1 MLKKFISNIKKIT
14 NNSTNKGFTL
24 IEILIVV
31 MIIGILAGIML
42 RVINIDDV
50 RKKTRDSQR
59 IADLKKIQ
67 TSLELYFVDNR
78 IYPTTSGWV
87 TINGTDSIST
97 ILKGTSGDS
106 YINQV
111 PTDPKTGT
119 LDYMYRSDTGGIYY
133 LTAPMELSDNANL
146 SPCTDSQYTEV
157 GCYEV
162 QNPL

>member
-1 MLKKFISNIKKIT
+1 MSLTMLKFLNLKKD
-14 NNSTNKGFTL
+14 NKGFTL

-50 RKKTRDSQR
+50 RKKARDSQR
-59 IADLKKIQ
+59 VADLKKIQ

-78 IYPTTSGWV
+78 SYPTTAGWV
-87 TINGTDSIST
+87 AITGSDTVST
-97 ILKGTSGDS
+97 VLKGTSGSDS
-106 YINQV
+106 YINQI
-111 PTDPKTGT
+111 PTDPKPDVG
-119 LDYMYRSDTGGIYY
+119 DYMYSSSTGGIYY
-133 LTAPMELSDNANL
+133 LTSPMELEDNFDN
-146 SPCTDSQYTEV
+146 SPCTDSQYAGQ